1 MQLWAVTCRD
11 KSVRLFVDKEKA
23 NDRAW
28 QEDGDSEFD
37 LPMEELTLH
46 GVSDEGPLPA
56 DVWMCG
62 QWLAFRPLPH
72 NCEKI
77 GGAYLTFREAQEA
90 AKDTKLKIVHATA
103 DLAQELAETDRN
115 NPPGELAS
123 QGIYK
128 NAEDP
133 DAAPKPKAA
142 KKKRAPDDGAAEKKA
157 AKK

>member
-1 MQLWAVTCRD
+1 MVAAAQSGRNEAER
-11 KSVRLFVDKEKA
+11 
-23 NDRAW
+23 RAAELE
-28 QEDGDSEFD
+28 QELQAS
-37 LPMEELTLH
+37 
-46 GVSDEGPLPA
+46 
-56 DVWMCG
+56 
-62 QWLAFRPLPH
+62 
-72 NCEKI
+72 
-77 GGAYLTFREAQEA
+77 REAQEA

-103 DLAQELAETDRN
+103 DLAQELAKTDRN

-142 KKKRAPDDGAAEKKA
+142 KKKRAPDDGAAGKKA

>member
-1 MQLWAVTCRD
+1 MRRRTARRMARQAEEYHR
-11 KSVRLFVDKEKA
+11 R
-23 NDRAW
+23 
-28 QEDGDSEFD
+28 
-37 LPMEELTLH
+37 MEE
-46 GVSDEGPLPA
+46 
-56 DVWMCG
+56 
-62 QWLAFRPLPH
+62 
-72 NCEKI
+72 
-77 GGAYLTFREAQEA
+77 REAQEA

-103 DLAQELAETDRN
+103 DLAQELAKTDRN

-142 KKKRAPDDGAAEKKA
+142 KKKRAPDAGAAEKKA

>member
-1 MQLWAVTCRD
+1 
-11 KSVRLFVDKEKA
+11 
-23 NDRAW
+23 
-28 QEDGDSEFD
+28 
-37 LPMEELTLH
+37 
-46 GVSDEGPLPA
+46 
-56 DVWMCG
+56 MCG
-62 QWLAFRPLPH
+62 CVARGSPSARF
-72 NCEKI
+72 
-77 GGAYLTFREAQEA
+77 LTTARRSAARTSFREAQEA

-142 KKKRAPDDGAAEKKA
+142 KKKRAPDDGAAGKKA

>member
-1 MQLWAVTCRD
+1 
-11 KSVRLFVDKEKA
+11 
-23 NDRAW
+23 
-28 QEDGDSEFD
+28 
-37 LPMEELTLH
+37 MEELTLH

-103 DLAQELAETDRN
+103 DLAQELAKTDDAG
-115 NPPGELAS
+115 PPGELAS

-142 KKKRAPDDGAAEKKA
+142 KKKRAPDDGAGKKA
-157 AKK
+157 TKK